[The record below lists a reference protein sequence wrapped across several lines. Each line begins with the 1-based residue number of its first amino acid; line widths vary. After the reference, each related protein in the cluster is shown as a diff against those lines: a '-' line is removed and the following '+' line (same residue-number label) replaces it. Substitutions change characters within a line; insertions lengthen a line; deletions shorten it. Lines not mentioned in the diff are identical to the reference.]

1 MPTQKQIKYITMT
14 IKQLCRRTG
23 FLILLISLFS
33 IKPVQAQVYL
43 DIARA
48 SFTTTPVNGVKIKTN
63 IPFAHAADMVSLEI
77 KGYSYGLSAPLDLH
91 LCFYLY
97 SNDYGAYFHIPNISS
112 SGAHTP
118 KILLAHEDGKVVI
131 FIDEKV
137 YHQKLYINAF
147 SGSNKPTYYTGWT
160 IVDEP
165 LTGSNTVEPIYKNSF
180 KGEITLPGGKWT
192 SAGNVGIGT
201 DVPKEKLSVNG
212 NIRAHQIKVE
222 TANWPDYVFQDD
234 YQLTPLKDVEKFI
247 QSNGHLPDVPKAELV
262 EKEGYSLNEMDKILL
277 KKVEELTL
285 YILELNKTNEKQQ
298 KLIDKLLKEQK

>member
-1 MPTQKQIKYITMT
+1 MT

-33 IKPVQAQVYL
+33 IKPVQAQVFFDL
-43 DIARA
+43 ARA
-48 SFTTTPVNGVKIKTN
+48 TFPDGIVNGVKIKTN
-63 IPFAHAADMVSLEI
+63 IPFLKSADMLSLEI
-77 KGYSYGLSAPLDLH
+77 KGFSYGISAPLSLH
-91 LCFYLY
+91 LCFYLFEDEGGIY
-97 SNDYGAYFHIPNISS
+97 VHAPNISS

-118 KILLAHEDGKVVI
+118 KVLVANEAGKVVI
-131 FIDEKV
+131 FIDDKV
-137 YHQKLYINAF
+137 YHQKLYLNAY
-147 SGSNKPTYYTGWT
+147 SGLNRPTYYTGWT

-165 LTGSNTVEPIYKNSF
+165 LTGTKVVESSYKNSF

-212 NIRAHQIKVE
+212 NIRAHEIKVE
-222 TANWPDYVFQDD
+222 STAATWPDYVFQDD

>member
-1 MPTQKQIKYITMT
+1 M
-14 IKQLCRRTG
+14 
-23 FLILLISLFS
+23 
-33 IKPVQAQVYL
+33 KPVQAQVYL

-63 IPFAHAADMVSLEI
+63 IPFAYAADMVSLEI

-91 LCFYLY
+91 LCFYLF
-97 SNDYGAYFHIPNISS
+97 SNAAGVYFHIPNISS

-118 KILLAHEDGKVVI
+118 KILLTHEDGKVVI

-212 NIRAHQIKVE
+212 NIRAHEIKVE
-222 TANWPDYVFQDD
+222 STAATWPDYVFKDD
-234 YQLTPLKDVEKFI
+234 YQLTSLKDVEKFI